1 VRRFGIVLGLTFAF
15 AIALPV
21 AASGNPGT
29 VSVTTTWHDEPEVQ
43 TGINPCTGHLVTAYL
58 TSNGVEHL
66 TFFENGDEYWYTL
79 TDTSTL
85 TATDGDI
92 TITGHA
98 LFWTGSNW
106 NERNQNQTVT
116 FEIQARGSD
125 GSRILISEVAH
136 LALNAL
142 GDVTVSFDMT
152 RAICR

>member
-1 VRRFGIVLGLTFAF
+1 MRRFGILTGLTLAL

-29 VSVTTTWHDEPEVQ
+29 VSVTRTWHDAPEVQ

-79 TDTSTL
+79 TDTATF

-92 TITGHA
+92 EITGHST
-98 LFWTGSNW
+98 FWIGGNW

-125 GSRILISEVAH
+125 GSHISLSEVAH
-136 LALNAL
+136 IALNAL
-142 GDVTVSFDMT
+142 GEVTVSFDMT
-152 RAICR
+152 RATCR